1 MKKILCVSA
10 LLLLAALI
18 LALPAF
24 ALQNEEVRFVYASSR
39 TVTSTVDT
47 EPDTTAPTNAPN
59 EESPLEYLV
68 YITIALGVVL
78 ALILAIV
85 VLVNKK
91 KEK

>member
-10 LLLLAALI
+10 VLLLAALI

-24 ALQNEEVRFVYASSR
+24 ALQNEEVRSVYASSR

-59 EESPLEYLV
+59 EDSPLEYLV

-78 ALILAIV
+78 ALTLAII

>member
-10 LLLLAALI
+10 LLLLAALL

-24 ALQNEEVRFVYASSR
+24 ALQNEETTTVYASSR

-47 EPDTTAPTNAPN
+47 APDATTPNAPN
-59 EESPLEYLV
+59 EDSPLAYLV

-78 ALILAIV
+78 ALTLAIV